1 MRARRVSCLPVVE
14 DGALV
19 GIVTAQD
26 FLIASTQL
34 FKERLTPQATSQKLA
49 RGAHEAGCCCAVES
63 ESFVNF

>member
-34 FKERLTPQATSQKLA
+34 FKERLTPKAAAQEIVPEMAQSAHQA
-49 RGAHEAGCCCAVES
+49 G
-63 ESFVNF
+63 